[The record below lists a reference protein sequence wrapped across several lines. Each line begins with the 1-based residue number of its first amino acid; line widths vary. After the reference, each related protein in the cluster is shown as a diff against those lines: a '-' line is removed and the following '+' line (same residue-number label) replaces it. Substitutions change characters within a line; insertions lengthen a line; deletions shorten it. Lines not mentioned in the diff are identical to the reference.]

1 MANFDA
7 STPQLKV
14 LKKIVDTVAALD
26 MSKMD
31 TLLCR
36 NFKYQSF
43 PKTIDVPEQTKG
55 TFIQWFG
62 GVFASM
68 TKMEVRI
75 QRWRPP
81 SSSQTDIHP
90 QPIIHEMIE
99 APGKVVIHVRPS
111 IKPSQC
117 LRS

>member
-7 STPQLKV
+7 STPQLKLV
-14 LKKIVDTVAALD
+14 KKWIEALVALD
-26 MSKMD
+26 MNKIG
-31 TLLCR
+31 TLLTR

-55 TFIQWFG
+55 TFVQWFG

-90 QPIIHEMIE
+90 QLIIHEMIE
-99 APGKVVIHVRPS
+99 APGKIVVHVR
-111 IKPSQC
+111 
-117 LRS
+117 L

>member
-7 STPQLKV
+7 STPQLKFV
-14 LKKIVDTVAALD
+14 KKWIETVAVFD
-26 MSKMD
+26 TSKMD
-31 TLLCR
+31 TFLSR

-68 TKMEVRI
+68 TRMEVRI
-75 QRWRPP
+75 QE
-81 SSSQTDIHP
+81 TAF
-90 QPIIHEMIE
+90 QP
-99 APGKVVIHVRPS
+99 AD
-111 IKPSQC
+111 
-117 LRS
+117 